1 MKNRPLN
8 IAALAL
14 ACLAMLAGALAATP
28 AAAATYSD
36 PRWTTPIEPFR
47 ISGDLYYV
55 GGADLTAYLIATPKG
70 LIVIDGGV
78 AENAPTVLE
87 HIRKLGFDPR
97 QVKILLNSHAH
108 LDHAGALAGLKRAT
122 GAKLVASAADAPVLE
137 SGGEKDFFYGG
148 HGPLFPKVHVDRL
161 IGDGGQVNLGGV
173 TLTAHL
179 TPGHTKGCT
188 TWSLPLKVDG
198 QVRQALFICSLS
210 ILPGYRLTGDA
221 RYPRMGADY
230 AHAVAVLR
238 KLPCD
243 VFLAS
248 HGSFYDLLA
257 KRQAMVEHPSAP
269 NPFVDPQGCKA
280 LVDEA
285 DANLRRQLAARK

>member
-1 MKNRPLN
+1 M
-8 IAALAL
+8 
-14 ACLAMLAGALAATP
+14 ALAAACFAALTAAP
-28 AAAATYSD
+28 AAGATYSD
-36 PRWTTPIEPFR
+36 PSWTAPIEPFR
-47 ISGDLYYV
+47 IADNLYYV
-55 GGADLTAYLIATPKG
+55 GSADLASYLIVTPGG
-70 LIVIDGGV
+70 LMVIDGGV
-78 AENAPTVLE
+78 AENAPMVLD

-97 QVKILLNSHAH
+97 QVKILVNSHAH
-108 LDHAGALAGLKRAT
+108 LDHAGGLAGLKRAT
-122 GAKLVASAADAPVLE
+122 GAKLIASAADAPVLE
-137 SGGEKDFFYGG
+137 SGGDKDFFYGG
-148 HGPLFPKVHVDRL
+148 HGPLFPKVQVDRL
-161 IGDGGQVNLGGV
+161 IGDGGQVSLGGV

-188 TWSLPLKVDG
+188 TWSLPVKVDG

-210 ILPGYRLTGDA
+210 VLPGYRLTGDP

-230 AHAVAVLR
+230 AHSIAVLR
-238 KLPCD
+238 AQPCD

-257 KRQAMVEHPSAP
+257 KRRTMVEHPSAP

-285 DANLRRQLAARK
+285 DANLRRRLLARK